1 MIQNDVINTA
11 MQEGKAEGRAEG
23 LIEGIEK
30 GKTETKIQHAKI
42 MKDLGIETNKIA
54 TITGLTMEEIKKL

>member
-1 MIQNDVINTA
+1 